1 MPFFPP
7 YLTLMNLLERLS
19 PNGNATGI
27 CWISLIHMWSTLWG
41 TLAAVTVCM
50 QIQVD
55 PSNERQETSHVA
67 QRGTENPGAETSWSS
82 EGLPTGH
89 TLQQGLEARRDRCP
103 LSRFWRYDPSLC
115 SRYNYLRPSP
125 PFHYL
130 FHCLLF
136 WTTQQRPDPLKGC
149 ECLYPWFPRSCFK
162 TILET
167 LSWKRKEIRASG
179 SFISKFWLPPPMMM
193 RISYQRHFHLQ
204 TTENLVR
211 AQEDKQ
217 TEFITGLEQHPLEP
231 PGRMESWAPWGM
243 KQCTTEILENRCL
256 LSPSSWGV
264 LEERIVLHWKT
275 WHRPCAP
282 PDCWLW
288 IFLCSL
294 NRVGLLCKWEVTDR
308 DGKLCLVQES
318 FNWPTP
324 PPHQKKFCL
333 DLQFSSL
340 APYDCVLVPPLNQL

>member
-179 SFISKFWLPPPMMM
+179 SFISKFWLPPPPWWCEYLI
-193 RISYQRHFHLQ
+193 RGTFICKQQKTLYGLKKISKQNLLQ
-204 TTENLVR
+204 
-211 AQEDKQ
+211 
-217 TEFITGLEQHPLEP
+217 G
-231 PGRMESWAPWGM
+231 
-243 KQCTTEILENRCL
+243 
-256 LSPSSWGV
+256 
-264 LEERIVLHWKT
+264 
-275 WHRPCAP
+275 
-282 PDCWLW
+282 
-288 IFLCSL
+288 
-294 NRVGLLCKWEVTDR
+294 
-308 DGKLCLVQES
+308 
-318 FNWPTP
+318 
-324 PPHQKKFCL
+324 
-333 DLQFSSL
+333 
-340 APYDCVLVPPLNQL
+340 